1 MEKATM
7 INNRVFQRGST
18 DLMGGAR
25 PGNLREASQEF
36 ESLFIAQIMDAMR
49 STVPQSNLMGNSS
62 GLRIFRQ
69 MLDQELSRQV
79 AKSGGFGIGE
89 MLYQQL
95 NQEKDEQTPKVQ
107 EGKSNENRP

>member
-7 INNRVFQRGST
+7 INGPVNVRGTSGY
-18 DLMGGAR
+18 LGGAT

-36 ESLFIAQIMDAMR
+36 ESLFIARMVDAMR

-62 GLRIFRQ
+62 GQRIFRQ
-69 MLDQELSRQV
+69 MLDQELSKQV
-79 AKSGGFGIGE
+79 ARSGGFGLGE

-95 NQEKDEQTPKVQ
+95 NCEPEDHAPELP
-107 EGKSNENRP
+107 GD